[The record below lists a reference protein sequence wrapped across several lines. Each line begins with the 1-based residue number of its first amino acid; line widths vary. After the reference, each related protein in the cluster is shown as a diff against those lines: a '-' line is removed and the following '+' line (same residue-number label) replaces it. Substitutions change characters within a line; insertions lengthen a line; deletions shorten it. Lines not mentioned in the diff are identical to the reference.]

1 MTAHVL
7 SEGGGKASST
17 ARISPEK
24 DTRPRQPKAGAKSRK
39 VLLFRM
45 SAQAGIMALAVM
57 VWWYGSVSL
66 PRDNMPSPVETVTVL
81 GQLATTGAFWAN
93 VGVTV
98 GTFLLGLA
106 VCAAIGIPL
115 GLAIGA
121 SRFAT
126 ESTRLVFDFLRT
138 IPPIAI
144 LPLILLL
151 HGATFQMV
159 FVLVVLG
166 AIWPILIQS
175 VYAARQGEPQLAEM
189 AASYRVPRRWFITHI
204 FFPGALPFI
213 MTGLRVT
220 TTVCLLLTITAQLLG
235 GAPGVGSQIQD
246 ALTFADTP
254 RMYAYVLVAALLGLI
269 VNGAFFAIQRYI
281 LRWHASTRKEGAR

>member
-1 MTAHVL
+1 MAVHVL
-7 SEGGGKASST
+7 SEGGKPDSSRPSPVRGRPGQPGVRGFGGQAVRLRRT
-17 ARISPEK
+17 A
-24 DTRPRQPKAGAKSRK
+24 
-39 VLLFRM
+39 
-45 SAQAGIMALAVM
+45 AQAAVIAAAVL
-57 VWWYGSVSL
+57 VWWYGSFNL
-66 PRDNMPSPVETVTVL
+66 PRKSMPSPVETVTVL
-81 GQLATTGAFWAN
+81 ARLAGTEPFWSN
-93 VGVTV
+93 VGITV
-98 GTFLLGLA
+98 GTFLLGLV
-106 VCAAIGIPL
+106 VCGAIGIPL
-115 GLAIGA
+115 GLAIGS
-121 SRFAT
+121 SRLAT

-144 LPLILLL
+144 LPLVLLL

-166 AIWPILIQS
+166 AIWPILVQS

-235 GAPGVGSQIQD
+235 GAPGVGAQIQD

-254 RMYAYVLVAALLGLI
+254 RMYAYVLVAAVLGLL
-269 VNGAFFAIQRYI
+269 VNAGFFAVQRYV
-281 LRWHASTRKEGAR
+281 LRWHASTRKEGGR